1 MKFSEL
7 LAILNCYIGQEKSQL
22 DFMYL
27 CFQLVM
33 ASPFTEEDS
42 ALEENDDYYPFSKKT
57 DVSAA
62 KKVYSGERPLAKTTA
77 RFVKGHFEGSG
88 LASAIDEMDDVVKEN
103 FCNDLKKH
111 GIICDID
118 SVGNVVSSL
127 FLQFVEAAIDENDTI
142 HTGLSA
148 SAEIRAES
156 GDATNQDTLFLIE
169 VGNKCPLCNAPLLV
183 RNGKGKS
190 VKRYKITQIFPDNI
204 SRNLYLA
211 FGRHLQIHGNYNHP
225 DNLIAVCTECSTD
238 YLSEPTEEEF
248 LHLLEIKKSLLQRN
262 KLLQGLDDVGLESE
276 ISEAINGMINIDKAG
291 ELAELRMD
299 ALKVRQK
306 IEPTNKLLIDSVTD
320 DVTHYYSYIE
330 GLFADIDGKQSGTF
344 DRIASE
350 VRLAYQKIKNEG
362 LSQEAVFEYM
372 ADWLK
377 KKLSVGRRN
386 DMAINAVISFFVQ
399 NCEVFD
405 EISE

>member
-1 MKFSEL
+1 MKFSQL

-22 DFMYL
+22 NFMYL
-27 CFQLVM
+27 CFQRVM
-33 ASPFTEEDS
+33 VPPYTEEDS
-42 ALEENDDYYPFSKKT
+42 ALEENDNYYPFSKKSEEST
-57 DVSAA
+57 A
-62 KKVYSGERPLAKTTA
+62 KKVYSGERPLAKATA
-77 RFVKGHFEGSG
+77 RFVKGHFDGRN

-103 FCNDLKKH
+103 LCNDLKKY
-111 GIICDID
+111 GVPCDID
-118 SVGNVVSSL
+118 SVGDVVSPL

-142 HTGLSA
+142 QTGLSA

-156 GDATNQDTLFLIE
+156 GDATNQDTLLLIE

-183 RNGKGKS
+183 RNGKGKN
-190 VKRYKITQIFPDNI
+190 VKRYKITQILPDHV
-204 SRNLYLA
+204 SRDLYLT
-211 FGRHLQIHGNYNHP
+211 FSKHSRTYGNYDHP
-225 DNLIAVCTECSTD
+225 DNLIAMCTECSTD

-248 LHLLEIKKSLLQRN
+248 LHLLAIKKALQQRN
-262 KLLQGLDDVGLESE
+262 KLLQGMDDVGLESE
-276 ISEAINGMINIDKAG
+276 ISEVVNGMKNIDRAG
-291 ELAELRMD
+291 ELVELRMD

-320 DVTHYYSYIE
+320 DVTHYYCYIE
-330 GLFADIDGKQSGTF
+330 SLFADIDGKESGTF

-362 LSQEAVFEYM
+362 LSQEAVFKYM

-377 KKLSVGRRN
+377 EKMPIGQRN
-386 DMAINAVISFFVQ
+386 DMAINAVISFFIQ